1 MPKNRRKGMTLV
13 ELLIVMI
20 IIGILASM
28 LMLSGLEATGRAHA
42 TNIVSNMESLREAC
56 LIYFCDN
63 EDWPSDLS
71 TLEDCMNIQ
80 FSKEEWNQRGYSI
93 HRSSSTD
100 LSCILYDISK
110 SDNST
115 RNCLEKMALDSSLLY
130 SPNSTDLDSTEGL
143 AEYGNASASDAGF
156 ILKVFRKSSPKSK

>member
-1 MPKNRRKGMTLV
+1 
-13 ELLIVMI
+13 
-20 IIGILASM
+20 
-28 LMLSGLEATGRAHA
+28 
-42 TNIVSNMESLREAC
+42 
-56 LIYFCDN
+56 
-63 EDWPSDLS
+63 
-71 TLEDCMNIQ
+71 MNIQ

-143 AEYGNASASDAGF
+143 AEYCNASDAGF
-156 ILKVFRKSSPKSK
+156 ILKVFRKSSP